1 MSIFERKKKNSLQVP
16 ESGNPLLSQPNAAP
30 PANPKLLTFGCT
42 VKKSEAVPNSVKNKN
57 RCFSLRVVT
66 VLRG

>member
-42 VKKSEAVPNSVKNKN
+42 VKKSEVVPNSLLKIKIDV
-57 RCFSLRVVT
+57 FL
-66 VLRG
+66 